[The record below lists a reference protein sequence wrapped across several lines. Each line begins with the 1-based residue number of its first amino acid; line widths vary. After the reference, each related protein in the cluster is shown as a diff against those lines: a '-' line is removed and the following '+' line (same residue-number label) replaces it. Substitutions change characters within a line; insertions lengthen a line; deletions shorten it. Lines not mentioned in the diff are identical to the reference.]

1 MHKKNKDKLD
11 FRGEAIGQTDKRT
24 SEKQINK
31 QKITKYLV
39 SMVEGVEG
47 IIDKKGGEQGHHD
60 QEQDRQQLEQRGIP
74 VHLDI
79 HHS

>member
-1 MHKKNKDKLD
+1 MERSNWLLRKE
-11 FRGEAIGQTDKRT
+11 RGRQTDNSKVGT
-24 SEKQINK
+24 NK
-31 QKITKYLV
+31 QRMPKYLV
-39 SMVEGVEG
+39 SMIEGVEG

-79 HHS
+79 HQS